1 MKTTKKMM
9 ALAAALVLG
18 VAVGVFRARVGSE
31 APGNTYYLFL
41 GAGAVLL
48 AVIGAAMGK
57 APAPETQSVRDG
69 FKSAVVL
76 AGLGVLGGTVLMVSM
91 LVGGTMDILTG
102 CALALLFVAGLG
114 MIVGLRRQEGE
125 VQAVFSTVPVFAMG
139 VFLLAVYKQYVA
151 ACPNVHRYALEVLTM
166 AALTLALYAVS
177 SMRFLDRSQSFLV
190 SASVLIAVF
199 LAAALMVSVI
209 MRNDFI
215 FGFAQSLVCAA
226 FALNCGAWYLNPPV
240 KYTPPSCEAACGEE
254 TGDPED
260 VEDGSE
266 TDL

>member
-48 AVIGAAMGK
+48 AVVGAAMGK

-166 AALTLALYAVS
+166 AALTLALYSVS
-177 SMRFLDRSQSFLV
+177 SI
-190 SASVLIAVF
+190 ASW
-199 LAAALMVSVI
+199 S
-209 MRNDFI
+209 R
-215 FGFAQSLVCAA
+215 
-226 FALNCGAWYLNPPV
+226 P
-240 KYTPPSCEAACGEE
+240 AC
-254 TGDPED
+254 
-260 VEDGSE
+260 
-266 TDL
+266 